1 MRNDLAI
8 LQTILRTAGQDS
20 RTDVT
25 LARTVE
31 KIADLT
37 GWHGVSLLNPT
48 GTLGE
53 RVVIASAG
61 SQALPVGSTVSNT
74 ALAPVKDGAS
84 DTIHYV
90 SSAAGLGSIVP
101 DSQTIGSMIVVPL
114 TSYGH
119 TCATL
124 LFTSDH
130 ADGFDDQDLTLV
142 EALRDALGLAY
153 RNAYTGIGNAGYLHT
168 WMASSDDGVILL
180 DNELQVTMLNR
191 PALNY
196 LNLPGSV
203 EAWQQRPIWD
213 LVKQMRTDASDIVD
227 QIVADM
233 QHTQAG
239 RDEPSE
245 GEYKLDLQIVH
256 WYNLPVRNQQHRL
269 GWLFILRN
277 VTKDRLLRG
286 LRRDLTGT
294 MVSDIQAPLEHL
306 TSILASITPENDNQR
321 SRGDEHHAI
330 ENALSTAQTVHTTIN
345 EFIDVIRLESG
356 EMPLSPSAFS
366 FPDLVRNVVRMEQPL
381 AQERRLNLEKRV
393 DESLP
398 LTWGD
403 RHLIQRVL
411 RHVITNAL
419 KTTPPGGSVR
429 VEADVTPHNTDKI
442 RVSISDTDPGSSR
455 PARDRVTRHTPGDP
469 QDRGSHKPWLVFC
482 RIVLEAHGEQMWIS
496 RSGDAGTSVTFTL
509 PQISE
514 SLAQIEANS

>member
-8 LQTILRTAGQDS
+8 LRTILRTVGQDS

-61 SQALPVGSTVSNT
+61 SQALPIGATISDT
-74 ALAPVKDGAS
+74 ALTPARDGAS
-84 DTIHYV
+84 GTIHYI
-90 SSAAGLGSIVP
+90 SNAARLRSVFSGLQAVE
-101 DSQTIGSMIVVPL
+101 SMIVVPL
-114 TSYGH
+114 TSYGP

-130 ADGFDDQDLTLV
+130 ADGFDDQDLTLA
-142 EALRDALGLAY
+142 EALRDAFVLAY
-153 RNAYTGIGNAGYLHT
+153 QNAYTYIGNTGYLHT
-168 WMASSDDGVILL
+168 WMASSNDGVILL

-213 LVKQMRTDASDIVD
+213 LVKQMRTDAPDIVD
-227 QIVADM
+227 QIVADI

-245 GEYKLDLQIVH
+245 GEYKLDLQIIH
-256 WYNLPVRNQQHRL
+256 WYSLPVRNQQHQL
-269 GWLFILRN
+269 GRTLILRN
-277 VTKDRLLRG
+277 MTKDQLLRG
-286 LRRDLTGT
+286 LRRDLTET
-294 MVSDIQAPLEHL
+294 MVSDIQAPLGHL

-321 SRGDEHHAI
+321 SRGDRHHAV
-330 ENALSTAQTVHTTIN
+330 ENALSTAQTMLTTIN
-345 EFIDVIRLESG
+345 EFIDVSRLESG
-356 EMPLSPSAFS
+356 QMPLSPSAFS
-366 FPDLVRNVVRMEQPL
+366 FPDLVENVVRMEQPL
-381 AQERRLNLEKRV
+381 AQERHLNLEKHV

-398 LTWGD
+398 LMWGD
-403 RHLIQRVL
+403 RHLIQRLL

-419 KTTPPGGSVR
+419 KTTPPGRNVR
-429 VEADVTPHNTDKI
+429 VEADVTPRSADKI
-442 RVSISDTDPGSSR
+442 RVSIGDTDKGSSR
-455 PARDRVTRHTPGDP
+455 PPRNRVTLQTSRDS
-469 QDRGSHKPWLVFC
+469 QDHGGYEPWLAFC
-482 RIVLEAHGEQMWIS
+482 RIVLEAHGERMWIS
-496 RSGDAGTSVTFTL
+496 RSDDAGITVTFNL
-509 PQISE
+509 PQVSE
-514 SLAQIEANS
+514 SLAQLEAYS